1 MTGVR
6 RGAVYSILLSRLK
19 RTSILIPD
27 ELAQAL
33 CGEAKEVAVLL
44 EDESGQKYVVVVDA
58 DRRTLGG
65 GSFGAWYRSHRP
77 GSAAQIRL
85 EVLDAS
91 EKRLRITVSDSIM
104 MYKEACHLGWRW
116 NMVGGGKTELGQP
129 YCIQPADLLTHAFI
143 CGATGSGKTMFAKVL
158 LEEVLLSDIAI
169 VAIDL
174 KGDLTSMA
182 VVVDKDDPDILL
194 PLQTGETEEDRKEA
208 ASMAL
213 ATHTA
218 RLRDKEQSFARAKAI
233 RQRLGLRILTP
244 RLARGTQLGF
254 PAALGAP
261 PDATQLAQKD
271 ETQFRELVRAVTD
284 AFLERLYPK
293 TARAKIENERNFLF
307 EIVDWSWRHGVDLRG
322 IDGLRALLDMVDH
335 PPFEVIGGL
344 SVEDYIDAENRRNRL
359 RNKVN
364 TLISGA
370 EVMWFEGVPLTSE
383 LLFGS
388 TRGKVPL
395 SIINLSE
402 VDQFEDRS
410 FVVSQVA
417 HTILNWMRT
426 QQGTDQPRVLFF
438 IDEIGGGGGREAL
451 FPSYPYQC
459 AAKWALNYL
468 LRQGRAFGVCCVF
481 ATQNP
486 GDVDY
491 KALGNC
497 GIWAVGRLGTRR
509 DRDKATESFA
519 LLGREQKWLD
529 SFIARAEPGDFAM
542 RMPSGDVDYI
552 RSRCACSYH
561 KVLSPQEVALL
572 AERIAQA

>member
-1 MTGVR
+1 MTGEPR
-6 RGAVYSILLSRLK
+6 RAVYSIPLNRLK
-19 RTSILIPD
+19 RSSLLIPE

-33 CGEAKEVAVLL
+33 SGGVREVAVLL
-44 EDESGQKYVVVVDA
+44 EDEAKRKYVVVVDA
-58 DRRTLGG
+58 DRRTLGE
-65 GSFGAWYRSHRP
+65 GSFGDWYRTHRP
-77 GSAAQIRL
+77 GPAEEICL
-85 EVLDAS
+85 EVLDPI
-91 EKRLRITVSDSIM
+91 EKRLRITLSRSGQAH
-104 MYKEACHLGWRW
+104 EAGCHLGWRW
-116 NMVGGGKTELGQP
+116 NMVGGEKTELGQP
-129 YCIQPADLLTHAFI
+129 YYIQPAELLTHAFI

-158 LEEVLLSDIAI
+158 LEEVLLSDVPI

-182 VVVDKDDPDILL
+182 LVVDEDDLEVLL
-194 PLQTGETEEDRKEA
+194 PLQTGETEEDRREA
-208 ASMAL
+208 ASIAL
-213 ATHTA
+213 ATHLA
-218 RLRDKEQSFARAKAI
+218 RLREKEQSLAKAKKI
-233 RQRLGLRILTP
+233 KQRLDLRIFTP

-271 ETQFRELVRAVTD
+271 ETRFRELVRAMTD

-293 TARAKIENERNFLF
+293 TARVKIENERNFLF
-307 EIVDWSWRHGVDLRG
+307 EIVEWCWRNDVDLRG
-322 IDGLRALLDMVDH
+322 IDGLQTLLRMIDN
-335 PPFEVIGGL
+335 PPFDIIGGL
-344 SVEDYIDAENRRNRL
+344 PVPQYIDAENRRNRL

-370 EVMWFEGVPLTSE
+370 EVMWFEGEPLTSE
-383 LLFGS
+383 LLFRS
-388 TRGKVPL
+388 TKGKVPL

-402 VDQFEDRS
+402 LDQFEDRS

-417 HTILNWMRT
+417 HTIFNWMRT
-426 QQGTDQPRVLFF
+426 QQGTDQPRVLLF

-459 AAKWALNYL
+459 AAKWGLNYL
-468 LRQGRAFGVCCVF
+468 LRQGRAFGVCCIF

-497 GIWAVGRLGTRR
+497 GIWAVGRLGTKR

-529 SFIARAEPGDFAM
+529 SFITRAEPGDFAV
-542 RMPSGDVDYI
+542 RMSSGDIDYI

-572 AERIAQA
+572 AERIVQA